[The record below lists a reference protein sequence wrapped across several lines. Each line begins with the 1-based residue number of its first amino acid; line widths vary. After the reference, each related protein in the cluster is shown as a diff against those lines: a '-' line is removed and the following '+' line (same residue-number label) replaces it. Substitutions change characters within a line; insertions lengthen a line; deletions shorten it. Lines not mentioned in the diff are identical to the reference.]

1 MIDSCTK
8 RRYRIHEIVTFTHT
22 HDGTTHTHTV
32 IHDHAHNHYL
42 SDDVHGHHHSVK
54 ELEKA
59 L

>member
-1 MIDSCTK
+1 MYK
-8 RRYRIHEIVTFTHT
+8 RRYRINEIVTF
-22 HDGTTHTHTV
+22 THTHTV